1 MSTQIITAPQF
12 ERNSQKGSN
21 VTLVKALAE
30 SIHLTQLPYQGP
42 AVFSGDPLRFN
53 DWRASFQMLI
63 DRKPI
68 PVEEMCSKYI
78 GGSVKGVVDC
88 NFPFLTLVSV

>member
-1 MSTQIITAPQF
+1 
-12 ERNSQKGSN
+12 
-21 VTLVKALAE
+21 
-30 SIHLTQLPYQGP
+30 
-42 AVFSGDPLRFN
+42 
-53 DWRASFQMLI
+53 MLI

-88 NFPFLTLVSV
+88 DLTFLTLISV